1 VGEEYDMIST
11 REIISGDPKM
21 IDIHGPEHVQIQIG
35 KDGKL
40 WVNVD
45 GVCRLRVAAS
55 LHPIIIEDERR

>member
-1 VGEEYDMIST
+1 MIST
-11 REIISGDPKM
+11 RESITGDPKM

-55 LHPIIIEDERR
+55 LNPIILEDERR